1 MVVGLLE
8 NGENLRKIR
17 IELKGAKTFSP
28 TSSRGN
34 VSAGDVKNP

>member
-1 MVVGLLE
+1 MVVVSLE
-8 NGENLRKIR
+8 NGENTRKIR
-17 IELKGAKTFSP
+17 IELEGAKTFSP

>member
-1 MVVGLLE
+1 MVVVLLE
-8 NGENLRKIR
+8 NGENMRKIR
-17 IELKGAKTFSP
+17 IELKGVKTFSP